1 MAGLTK
7 TKKESRASN
16 LLTDPTLFPIYHGN
30 SSAGPYINTGFV
42 AQRTAI
48 DSTFFGAQPFMG
60 SYASQNAYANYTTVL
75 NYTNLTYPIII
86 GNAVTSYY
94 NGNATYKIKFT
105 IDGVETIIEPTT
117 AFHGRLIWGAQNI
130 DSKGMS
136 ATQYNSYGY
145 GMRYQHPYAGEYGAY
160 QGSSGKSVSV
170 ARQVLEHPMDMYV
183 HGYPVLLA
191 EKSAKVEVLASQ
203 VYNQTYYNY
212 SFVNW
217 ANLKGF

>member
-7 TKKESRASN
+7 TKTESRASN
-16 LLTDPTLFPIYHGN
+16 LLTDPTLFPIYQGN
-30 SSAGPYINTGFV
+30 TSAGPFINTGFV

-60 SYASQNAYANYTTVL
+60 SYATQSSGNYTTVL
-75 NYTNLTYPIII
+75 NYTNLSYPIII
-86 GNAVTSYY
+86 GNVVTSYY
-94 NGNATYKIKFT
+94 NGNSTYKIKFT
-105 IDGVETIIEPTT
+105 VDGVETIIEPAT
-117 AFHGRLIWGAQNI
+117 AFHGRLIWGAQNV

-136 ATQYNSYGY
+136 ASQYNSYGF

-160 QGSSGKSVSV
+160 QGSTGKSVSA
-170 ARQVLEHPMDMYV
+170 ARQILEHPMDMYV
-183 HGYPVLLA
+183 HGFPVLLA
-191 EKSAKVEVLASQ
+191 EKSITIATYCSNL
-203 VYNQTYYNY
+203 YNNTYYNY

>member
-16 LLTDPTLFPIYHGN
+16 LLTDPTLFPIYQSN
-30 SSAGPYINTGFV
+30 TSAGPYINTGFV

-60 SYASQNAYANYTTVL
+60 SYATQSSGNYTTVL

-86 GNAVTSYY
+86 GNVVTSYY

-105 IDGVETIIEPTT
+105 VDGVETIIEPTT
-117 AFHGRLIWGAQNI
+117 AFHGRLIWGAQNVE
-130 DSKGMS
+130 SKGMS
-136 ATQYNSYGY
+136 ASQYNSYGY
-145 GMRYQHPYAGEYGAY
+145 GMRFIHPYAGEYGAY
-160 QGSSGKSVSV
+160 QGSSGKSVSS

-183 HGYPVLLA
+183 HGFPVLLA
-191 EKSAKVEVLASQ
+191 EKSITIQTYCSNLYA
-203 VYNQTYYNY
+203 NTYYNY

>member
-16 LLTDPTLFPIYHGN
+16 LLTDPTLFPIYQSN
-30 SSAGPYINTGFV
+30 TSAGPYINTGFV

-60 SYASQNAYANYTTVL
+60 SYATQSSGNYTTVL

-86 GNAVTSYY
+86 GNVVTSYY
-94 NGNATYKIKFT
+94 NGNSTYKIKFT
-105 IDGVETIIEPTT
+105 VDGVETIIEPAT
-117 AFHGRLIWGAQNI
+117 AFHGRLIWGAQNV
-130 DSKGMS
+130 DSKGM
-136 ATQYNSYGY
+136 TVNQYNSYGY
-145 GMRYQHPYAGEYGAY
+145 GMRYMHPYAGEYGAY
-160 QGSSGKSVSV
+160 QGSTGKSVSV

-183 HGYPVLLA
+183 HGFPVLLV
-191 EKSAKVEVLASQ
+191 EKSITIQTYCSNL
-203 VYNQTYYNY
+203 YNNTYYNY

>member
-16 LLTDPTLFPIYHGN
+16 LLTDPTLFPIYHAN
-30 SSAGPYINTGFV
+30 TSAGPYINTGFV

-48 DSTFFGAQPFMG
+48 DSTFFGAQPWMG
-60 SYASQNAYANYTTVL
+60 SYATQSSGNYTTVL

-86 GNAVTSYY
+86 GNVVTSYY

-105 IDGVETIIEPTT
+105 VDGVETIIEPAT

-130 DSKGMS
+130 DSKGM
-136 ATQYNSYGY
+136 TVNQYNSYGY
-145 GMRYQHPYAGEYGAY
+145 GMRFMHPYAGEYGAY

-183 HGYPVLLA
+183 HGFPVLLV
-191 EKSAKVEVLASQ
+191 EKSITIQTYCSNL
-203 VYNQTYYNY
+203 YNNTYYNY